1 MSFVNF
7 VKAYMCATG
16 WWIVRFMDNVPSCV
30 YMVVPVKLSAVA
42 LATMSATVSTKQDYV
57 SDMSMTA
64 SIIRL

>member
-1 MSFVNF
+1 MS
-7 VKAYMCATG
+7 AG
-16 WWIVRFMDNVPSCV
+16 WWAVCFMDSVPSCV
-30 YMVVPVKLSAVA
+30 YMMVPVKLSAVA